1 MASELLMVFYDVQHG
16 SATYIKTPNGKHIM
30 IDLGTGSIQD
40 SNATFSP
47 LLRLKNKWKV
57 ESLDL
62 VVITHPHRDHI
73 DDIFNFDKLSP
84 RALRRPKHLT
94 EEDIRAGN
102 KSEGEEKKK
111 IDKYLEID
119 GQYNSPLETGEKVQ
133 APANNGG
140 VKMLHFHPK
149 KCATSNLNNHSI
161 VTVLS
166 YAGSKIIIPGDNES
180 ASWKELLEDDE
191 FVEAIKG
198 TDILLA
204 SHHGRESG
212 FCKELFDHIE
222 PSLVL
227 ISDGPETD
235 TSVTDK
241 YYGVTTE
248 KGWNVYKRSSDD
260 PPEQRWVLT
269 TRSDK
274 AIVVRFG
281 ISDAKK
287 KYMNVTVA

>member
-30 IDLGTGSIQD
+30 IDLGTGSIKD

-57 ESLDL
+57 ERLDL

-73 DDIFNFDKLSP
+73 DDIFNFYKLSP

-94 EEDIRAGN
+94 ERDIRAGN
-102 KSEGEEKKK
+102 KSEGEERKK
-111 IDKYLEID
+111 IDKYLEIH
-119 GQYNSPLETGEKVQ
+119 GQYNSPVQPAEKVQ
-133 APANNGG
+133 ATANNGG

-166 YAGSKIIIPGDNES
+166 YAGSKIIIPGDNEN

-212 FCKELFDHIE
+212 FCEELFDHIE

-235 TSVTDK
+235 TSVTDR
-241 YYGVTTE
+241 YYDVTTKE
-248 KGWNVYKRSSDD
+248 GWNVYKRSSDD
-260 PPEQRWVLT
+260 PPEKRWVLT
-269 TRSDK
+269 TRNDK
-274 AIVVRFG
+274 AIVARFG
-281 ISDAKK
+281 ISNAKK
-287 KYMNVTVA
+287 KYMNVTIA

>member
-47 LLRLKNKWKV
+47 LLHLKNKWNV
-57 ESLDL
+57 ARLDL
-62 VVITHPHRDHI
+62 VVVTHPHRDHI

-94 EEDIRAGN
+94 VEDIRAGN
-102 KSEGEEKKK
+102 KNEGEEKKK
-111 IDKYLEID
+111 IDKYLQID
-119 GQYNSPLETGEKVQ
+119 GQYNSSIKPGEKVQ

-149 KCATSNLNNHSI
+149 QCATSNLNNHSI
-161 VTVLS
+161 VTVVS
-166 YAGSKIIIPGDNES
+166 YAGSKAIIPGDNES

-198 TDILLA
+198 TDILVA
-204 SHHGRESG
+204 AHHGRASG
-212 FCKELFDHIE
+212 FCKELFDHIK

-235 TSVTDK
+235 TSVTGK
-241 YYGVTTE
+241 YYGVTTD
-248 KGWNVYKRSSDD
+248 KGWDVYKRSSED
-260 PPEQRWVLT
+260 PPEKRWVLT

-281 ISDAKK
+281 IRDAGQ